1 MANVKQLVI
10 DLNKC
15 DACERCTVDCAYLYR
30 ARASDHGALTLRELA
45 TFAVVCRRCEN
56 PSCVAACR
64 FEALERQPDGVLRR
78 HNLRCVSCKCCTL
91 ACPFGTLYPDAV
103 PFYVT
108 ACDFCIGAGDRPPP
122 CVASCARGALS
133 LRDAAAGDEPDLCVL
148 NEHLAV
154 RGPKWERQKV

>member
-1 MANVKQLVI
+1 MAKRLII

-15 DACERCTVDCAYLYR
+15 DECEKCIVQCASFYR
-30 ARASDHGALTLRELA
+30 PRATDHGALTLRELA

-56 PSCVAACR
+56 PGCVNACR
-64 FEALERQPDGVLRR
+64 FEALERQESGVLRR

-91 ACPFGTLYPDAV
+91 ACPFGTVYPDSV

-108 ACDFCIGAGDRPPP
+108 ACDFCAGAACPEPP
-122 CVASCARGALS
+122 CVASCVKGALVY
-133 LRDAAAGDEPDLCVL
+133 RDPAASEEKDVVAL

-154 RGPKWERQKV
+154 KGPKWDKQAV